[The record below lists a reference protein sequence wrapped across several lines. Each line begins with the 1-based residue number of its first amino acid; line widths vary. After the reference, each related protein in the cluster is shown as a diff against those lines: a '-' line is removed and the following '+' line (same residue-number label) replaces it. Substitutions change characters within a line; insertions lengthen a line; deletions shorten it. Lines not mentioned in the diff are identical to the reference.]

1 METQDKETTKKPYTA
16 PQLFV
21 YGDIREV
28 TLTTNSKNAVADVG
42 AKSATDKTA

>member
-28 TLTTNSKNAVADVG
+28 TMNTGN
-42 AKSATDKTA
+42 KSATADGGKNPTDKTA

>member
-28 TLTTNSKNAVADVG
+28 TLTVG
-42 AKSATDKTA
+42 NKSAKADGGTGSKDKTA

>member
-28 TLTTNSKNAVADVG
+28 TLNTGAG
-42 AKSATDKTA
+42 AKVDGGKTPNDKTA